1 MRKYRAYS
9 RDEIGALAHKVG
21 IPVDDISKASTGNS
35 ANVFNL
41 LYNNPR
47 EFELVGMSPEDY
59 FYSQLYWSCRY
70 LYEVESIGDEAPDFE
85 ASIIDIVNYL
95 IIVLSELYGED
106 VDASQILN
114 IDIELEKE
122 FGVKR
127 KGSFI

>member
-1 MRKYRAYS
+1 M
-9 RDEIGALAHKVG
+9 
-21 IPVDDISKASTGNS
+21 
-35 ANVFNL
+35 
-41 LYNNPR
+41 
-47 EFELVGMSPEDY
+47 
-59 FYSQLYWSCRY
+59 
-70 LYEVESIGDEAPDFE
+70 YEVESIGDEAPDFE